1 MKRVLLASLL
11 AACAFAAS
19 AQTTAPTQTTS
30 GHTTAGVTTSAQTTS
45 GQTTSA
51 RTDVSTQVRTDG
63 TSGTQADT
71 QSKAEVDRNCLRQ
84 TGTHIR
90 DRSASNG
97 KGRKGCVAAN
107 GRVYT
112 REDIDRTGQTDIA
125 EALRQLDPSIH

>member
-19 AQTTAPTQTTS
+19 AQQAS
-30 GHTTAGVTTSAQTTS
+30 VSAQADAS
-45 GQTTSA
+45 
-51 RTDVSTQVRTDG
+51 VRTDG
-63 TSGTQADT
+63 ATQAQVQADT
-71 QSKAEVDRNCLRQ
+71 KSKTDIDRNCLRQ

-90 DRSASNG
+90 DRSATDG
-97 KGRKGCVAAN
+97 KGRKRCVAAN

-112 REDIDRTGQTDIA
+112 RDDIDRTGQTDIA

>member
-1 MKRVLLASLL
+1 MKRVVLTSLL

-19 AQTTAPTQTTS
+19 AQSTAP
-30 GHTTAGVTTSAQTTS
+30 APATS
-45 GQTTSA
+45 GQTATVQTEASA
-51 RTDVSTQVRTDG
+51 QLRTDG
-63 TSGTQADT
+63 TTGAQADT
-71 QSKAEVDRNCLRQ
+71 RAKAEVDRNCLRQ
-84 TGTHIR
+84 TGTRIR
-90 DRSASNG
+90 DRAATDG

>member
-1 MKRVLLASLL
+1 MKRVLLTSLL

-19 AQTTAPTQTTS
+19 AQSTAPAPTTS
-30 GHTTAGVTTSAQTTS
+30 GSTAQAE
-45 GQTTSA
+45 
-51 RTDVSTQVRTDG
+51 VSTQLRTDG
-63 TSGTQADT
+63 TTGANSQADT
-71 QSKAEVDRNCLRQ
+71 RAKAEVDRNCLRQ
-84 TGTHIR
+84 TGTRIR
-90 DRSASNG
+90 DRAATDG